1 VMVSV
6 GPALI
11 PTLLQ
16 LIQRQEEGQ
25 ELCDDTWNVAA
36 AAGVCLRLTLTAA
49 GDAALP
55 LVVPFIQVRI
65 VHATTT
71 TMGRWYKP

>member
-1 VMVSV
+1 MVSV

-25 ELCDDTWNVAA
+25 ELCDDTWNV
-36 AAGVCLRLTLTAA
+36 
-49 GDAALP
+49 P
-55 LVVPFIQVRI
+55 L
-65 VHATTT
+65 
-71 TMGRWYKP
+71 GND